1 MSELDHGPQPL
12 DGLMEKW
19 GLDNHELVATS
30 TEQLTHK
37 QVQKARKGRQM
48 TLKMMIKVNRAF
60 NITIWHKLNDEQKE
74 AFVEYGHK
82 DLFTYAKGYEDGAV
96 DANDALVEAVRG

>member
-1 MSELDHGPQPL
+1 MSKLDHGPQPL

-19 GLDNHELVATS
+19 GLSNHELVETS
-30 TEQLTHK
+30 SEQLTHK

-48 TLKMMIKVNRAF
+48 TLKMMMKVNRAF
-60 NITIWHKLNDEQKE
+60 NITLWHKMNDEQKE

-82 DLFTYAKGYEDGAV
+82 NLFSYSKGYEEEWSDPNVAMY
-96 DANDALVEAVRG
+96 NDFT